1 MAILQ
6 AEVRNGT
13 VQNSA
18 DKEGVAIDIAALRAD
33 FVSVRDFFVECGEW
47 NAEQAAD
54 IASDIADCAKT
65 NDMGMLAFWC
75 AWFAHWGQIARAH
88 AEQMAAIELAA
99 SDWWRVQGR
108 KAA

>member
-18 DKEGVAIDIAALRAD
+18 DKESGAIDIAALRAD
-33 FVSVRDFFVECGEW
+33 FVDVRAFYVESGEW
-47 NAEQAAD
+47 TADQAAA

-65 NDMGMLAFWC
+65 DDMAMLAFWC
-75 AWFAHWGQIARAH
+75 QWFAHWGGIARAY
-88 AEQMAAIELAA
+88 AQQRAALDVAAQAWWRNQGRMAA
-99 SDWWRVQGR
+99 
-108 KAA
+108 